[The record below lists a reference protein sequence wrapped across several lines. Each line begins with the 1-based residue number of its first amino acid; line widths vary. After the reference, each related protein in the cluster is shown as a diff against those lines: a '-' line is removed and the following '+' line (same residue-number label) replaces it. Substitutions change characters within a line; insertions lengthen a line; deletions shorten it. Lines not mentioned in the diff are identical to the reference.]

1 MLLNG
6 KKITEQEELKMYRV
20 QLVNLKK
27 QVLTETI
34 YNDIVHISKMIRLT
48 ETPLKFTEL
57 TKKQNNVR
65 SQFEFDKIQKQ
76 LNKLNQT
83 FTNEFKTSI
92 EDYIWKSKRK

>member
-1 MLLNG
+1 MILNG
-6 KKITEQEELKMYRV
+6 KKITKQEELEMYKV
-20 QLVNLKK
+20 QLVDLKK
-27 QVLTETI
+27 QVMTESI

-92 EDYIWKSKRK
+92 EDYIWKSKIK

>member
-34 YNDIVHISKMIRLT
+34 HNDIVHISKMIRLT

>member
-34 YNDIVHISKMIRLT
+34 HNDIVHISKMIRLT

-65 SQFEFDKIQKQ
+65 SQFEFDNI
-76 LNKLNQT
+76 N
-83 FTNEFKTSI
+83 
-92 EDYIWKSKRK
+92 